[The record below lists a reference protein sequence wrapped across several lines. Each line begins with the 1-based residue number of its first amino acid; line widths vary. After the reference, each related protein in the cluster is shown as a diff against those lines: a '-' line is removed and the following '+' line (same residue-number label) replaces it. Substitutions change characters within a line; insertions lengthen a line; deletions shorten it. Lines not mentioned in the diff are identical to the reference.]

1 MPQGNHLETG
11 RDCARKKKDC
21 CFVQNQDPERKQRAP
36 LQRDKESISQYRDL
50 LKGQTGAG
58 NRHLPPT
65 QLGAAKQK
73 RRGRSATL
81 VGHWML
87 LGLSK
92 HEDPSSAAAQTL
104 LLRVRKDLSPFN
116 FIPLH
121 SRCPPTPKSC
131 LPAPSSLNSPGIH
144 THNKYR
150 ANQLL

>member
-11 RDCARKKKDC
+11 RDSARKKKDC

-36 LQRDKESISQYRDL
+36 LQRDKEESISQHRDL

-65 QLGAAKQK
+65 QVGDAKQM

-92 HEDPSSAAAQTL
+92 HEDPSSATAQTL
-104 LLRVRKDLSPFN
+104 LLRVWKDLSPFH

-121 SRCPPTPKSC
+121 SRCPPKP
-131 LPAPSSLNSPGIH
+131 
-144 THNKYR
+144 
-150 ANQLL
+150 